1 MAGWWEGVGCDLD
14 SIHRAPQPFPWDWS
28 KICSFS
34 TWRSFSLIS
43 HQTLCV
49 QGQLL
54 ASMVGPPKVTLHQAT
69 CWPYTAP
76 QFLLSKELFLS
87 LSQGLT
93 ISLFSHPMQW
103 ERVSAINA
111 RGRTG
116 PRNELRGV
124 ADIISTAPLPSSAH
138 LLPALRP

>member
-1 MAGWWEGVGCDLD
+1 M
-14 SIHRAPQPFPWDWS
+14 RQ
-28 KICSFS
+28 
-34 TWRSFSLIS
+34 
-43 HQTLCV
+43 CV

-69 CWPYTAP
+69 CWPYTA

-93 ISLFSHPMQW
+93 TSLFSHLMQW

-116 PRNELRGV
+116 PRSELRGV
-124 ADIISTAPLPSSAH
+124 ADIISTAPRTQLSPPPSCVEAMK
-138 LLPALRP
+138 LLQAPEL